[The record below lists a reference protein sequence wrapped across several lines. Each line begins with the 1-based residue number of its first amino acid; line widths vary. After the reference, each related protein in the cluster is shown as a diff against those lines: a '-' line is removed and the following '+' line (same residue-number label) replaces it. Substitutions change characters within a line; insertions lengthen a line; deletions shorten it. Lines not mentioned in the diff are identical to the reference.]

1 MKTAL
6 KTFGPNLVGRD
17 FAIGD
22 LHGAMKSFQNLCRE
36 LHIDPTKDR
45 VFSASDLVDRGDNSL
60 ECLRLMREDFFHNV
74 LANHE
79 QMMIEAFHGGI
90 MGRYWLQNGGWWG
103 AEALQQFRAK
113 AAGQPHVITD
123 DMADLY
129 DLVNLADD
137 LPFLITINH
146 KSGKKFHILHA
157 ELPPRLSGH
166 VTDAELAD
174 EECVRELAMT
184 QSGDGD
190 AFLWARSLFQ
200 DFSRTT
206 ISKEIVVKRIKMM
219 RGGKTRFLEQF
230 NDERSHIISGHS
242 IVKHPLTL
250 IGQTNIDTCAYGGE
264 DAKASGWEALTCID
278 LDTWTFYQAT
288 PTTFKVVE
296 PITVN
301 KADLDEPE
309 SE

>member
-1 MKTAL
+1 MKSAL
-6 KTFGPNLVGRD
+6 KVFGPNLHGRD

-22 LHGAMKSFQNLCRE
+22 LHGSIDCFQNLLRE
-36 LHIDPTKDR
+36 IHFDQTKDR
-45 VFSASDLVDRGDNSL
+45 MFSASDLVDRGTNSL
-60 ECLRLMREDFFHNV
+60 ECLRLMREPWFHNV

-90 MGRYWLQNGGWWG
+90 MGQYWIQNGGRWG
-103 AEALQQFRAK
+103 LEALQQYRAK
-113 AAGQPHVITD
+113 KAGQPHVITD

-129 DLVNLADD
+129 DLVELADE

-157 ELPPRLSGH
+157 ELPPRLSGE
-166 VTDAELAD
+166 VRDVDLED

-184 QSGDGD
+184 QAGDGD

-200 DFSRTT
+200 DFSRMPVD
-206 ISKEIVVKRIKMM
+206 KERIVKRIKMM
-219 RGGKTRFLEQF
+219 RGGKDQFLKQF

-242 IVKHPLTL
+242 IVYHPLTL
-250 IGQTNIDTCAYGGE
+250 IGQTNIDTCAYGA
-264 DAKASGWEALTCID
+264 DDRAQGWEALTCID

-301 KADLDEPE
+301 KADLD
-309 SE
+309 

>member
-1 MKTAL
+1 MKSAL
-6 KTFGPNLVGRD
+6 KVFGPNLHGRD

-22 LHGAMKSFQNLCRE
+22 LHGSIDCFQNLLRE
-36 LHIDPTKDR
+36 IHFDQTKDR
-45 VFSASDLVDRGDNSL
+45 MFSASDLVDRGTNSL
-60 ECLRLMREDFFHNV
+60 ECLRLMREPWFHNV

-90 MGRYWLQNGGWWG
+90 MGQYWIQNGGRWG
-103 AEALQQFRAK
+103 LEALQQYRAK
-113 AAGQPHVITD
+113 KAGQPHVITD

-129 DLVNLADD
+129 DLVELADE

-157 ELPPRLSGH
+157 ELPPRLSGE
-166 VTDAELAD
+166 VRDVDLED

-184 QSGDGD
+184 QAGDGD

-200 DFSRTT
+200 DFSRMPVD
-206 ISKEIVVKRIKMM
+206 KERIVKRIKTM
-219 RGGKTRFLEQF
+219 RGGKDQFLKQF

-242 IVKHPLTL
+242 IVYHPLTL
-250 IGQTNIDTCAYGGE
+250 IGQTNIDTCAYGA
-264 DAKASGWEALTCID
+264 DDRAQGWEALTCID

-301 KADLDEPE
+301 KADLD
-309 SE
+309 

>member
-1 MKTAL
+1 MKSAL
-6 KTFGPNLVGRD
+6 KVFGPNLHGRD

-22 LHGAMKSFQNLCRE
+22 LHGSMKSFQNLCRE
-36 LHIDPTKDR
+36 LHIDPAKDR

-60 ECLRLMREDFFHNV
+60 ECLRLMRENFFHNV

-79 QMMIEAFHGGI
+79 QMMVEAFHGGI
-90 MGRYWLQNGGWWG
+90 MGQYWIQNGGRWG
-103 AEALQQFRAK
+103 LEALQQYRAK
-113 AAGQPHVITD
+113 KAGQPHLITD

-129 DLVNLADD
+129 DLVELADE

-157 ELPPRLSGH
+157 ELPPRLSGE
-166 VTDAELAD
+166 VRDVDLED
-174 EECVRELAMT
+174 EECVRALAMT
-184 QSGDGD
+184 QAGDGD

-200 DFSRTT
+200 DFSRMPVD
-206 ISKEIVVKRIKMM
+206 KERIVKRIKMM
-219 RGGKTRFLEQF
+219 RGGKDQFLKQF

-242 IVKHPLTL
+242 IVHHPLTL

-264 DAKASGWEALTCID
+264 DDRAQGWEALTCID

-301 KADLDEPE
+301 KADLD
-309 SE
+309 